1 MKRLTLNPF
10 ALCLAILGLGGAVY
24 AQNDLN
30 LPDVSQAAEVKQRIA
45 LTDITVKYHRPLVN
59 GRKIW
64 GGLVPYGK
72 VWRAGANEN
81 TTIEFSDPVLVD
93 GKPLAKGTY
102 GLHMIP
108 NPDSWTVI
116 FSKTNTGWGSYSYKQ
131 DEDALRVNV
140 KPKPLAQ
147 SEEALEFEFE
157 DLKPDSTAVTLKW
170 EKLGVP
176 FTVSIKDAEQTLE
189 NIRAQLKGRGQFTW
203 QALDEGA
210 QFCLTRKINL
220 DEALRWADASI
231 QNEER
236 FDNLSTKADIL
247 KALNRPDEAKATWNH
262 AVEVATAPQ
271 LYSYGR
277 RLQNQKQNAEAV
289 EIFKEVD
296 KRFPQGVYGDLARAR
311 IKSATGDFAGAAS
324 DAKKAQAAAPTDAQK
339 QSIKAL
345 IDRLE
350 AKQDINK

>member
-1 MKRLTLNPF
+1 
-10 ALCLAILGLGGAVY
+10 
-24 AQNDLN
+24 
-30 LPDVSQAAEVKQRIA
+30 
-45 LTDITVKYHRPLVN
+45 
-59 GRKIW
+59 
-64 GGLVPYGK
+64 
-72 VWRAGANEN
+72 
-81 TTIEFSDPVLVD
+81 
-93 GKPLAKGTY
+93 
-102 GLHMIP
+102 MIP

-140 KPKPLAQ
+140 KPRPLA
-147 SEEALEFEFE
+147 EMKEALEFEFE
-157 DLKPDSTAVTLKW
+157 DLKPESTAVVLKW

-176 FTVSIKDAEQTLE
+176 FTVSIKDSDQTLQ

-247 KALNRPDEAKATWNH
+247 KALNRPDDAKAVWNH
-262 AVEVATAPQ
+262 ALEIATAVQ

-277 RLQNQKQNAEAV
+277 RLQFEKKGAEAMD
-289 EIFKEVD
+289 IFQAVA
-296 KRFPQGVYGDLARAR
+296 KRFPQTVSGHLAQAR
-311 IKSATGDFAGAAS
+311 IKSAAGDFAGAA
-324 DAKKAQAAAPTDAQK
+324 AEAMEAQNAAPTDAQK

-345 IDRLE
+345 IDRLQS
-350 AKQDINK
+350 KQDINK

>member
-1 MKRLTLNPF
+1 MKTPTLKPF
-10 ALCLAILGLGGAVY
+10 AACLAILGLGGTVS

-72 VWRAGANEN
+72 VWRVGANEN
-81 TTIEFSDPVLVD
+81 TTIEFSDPVSVEGQAL
-93 GKPLAKGTY
+93 PKGTY

-140 KPKPLAQ
+140 KTRPLA
-147 SEEALEFEFE
+147 EMKDALEFEFE
-157 DLKPDSTAVTLKW
+157 DLKPDSAAVTLKW

-176 FTVSIKDAEQTLE
+176 FTVSIKDADQTLQ

-203 QALDEGA
+203 QALDQAA
-210 QFCLTRKINL
+210 QFCLARKIDL

-247 KALNRPDEAKATWNH
+247 KALNRPDEAKTAWNRAVQIATP
-262 AVEVATAPQ
+262 VQ

-277 RLQNQKQNAEAV
+277 RLQSQKQGAEAM
-289 EIFKEVD
+289 EIFKEVA
-296 KRFPQGVYGDLARAR
+296 KRNAQGVYGDLARVR
-311 IKSATGDFAGAAS
+311 IKSAGSDFAGAAS
-324 DAKKAQAAAPTDAQK
+324 DAKQAQAAAPTDAQK
-339 QSIKAL
+339 QSIQAL

>member
-1 MKRLTLNPF
+1 MKTCTRNSF
-10 ALCLAILGLGGAVY
+10 AICLAILGLGGTVS

-81 TTIEFSDPVLVD
+81 TTIEFSDPVSVE
-93 GKPLAKGTY
+93 GQPLAKGIY

-116 FSKTNTGWGSYSYKQ
+116 FSKTNTAWGSYSYNQ

-140 KPKPLAQ
+140 KPRPLA
-147 SEEALEFEFE
+147 ELKEALEFEFE

-176 FTVSIKDAEQTLE
+176 FTVSIKDAEQTLQ

-262 AVEVATAPQ
+262 AVEIATAPQ

-277 RLQNQKQNAEAV
+277 RLQSQKQGAEAI
-289 EIFKEVD
+289 EIFQQVA
-296 KRFPQGVYGDLARAR
+296 KR
-311 IKSATGDFAGAAS
+311 
-324 DAKKAQAAAPTDAQK
+324 AQAAAPTDAQK

>member
-1 MKRLTLNPF
+1 MRTFARTSL
-10 ALCLAILGLGGAVY
+10 ALCLAILGLGGTVS

-45 LTDITVKYHRPLVN
+45 LTDITINYHRPLVN
-59 GRKIW
+59 GRKVW

-81 TTIEFSDPVLVD
+81 TTIEFSDPVSIE
-93 GKPLAKGTY
+93 GQPLAKGTY

-140 KPKPLAQ
+140 KPKPLAE
-147 SEEALEFEFE
+147 SKEALEFDFE

-176 FTVSIKDAEQTLE
+176 FTVSIKDADQTLQ

-220 DEALRWADASI
+220 DEALQWADASI

-247 KALNRPDEAKATWNH
+247 KALNRPDEAKTTWSH
-262 AVEVATAPQ
+262 AIEVANAPQ

-277 RLQNQKQNAEAV
+277 RLQFQKQNAEAM
-289 EIFKEVD
+289 EIFKQVD
-296 KRFPQGVYGDLARAR
+296 KRFPQGVFGDLARAR
-311 IKSATGDFAGAAS
+311 IKSAAGDFAGAAS

-339 QSIKAL
+339 QSIQAL
-345 IDRLE
+345 ITRLD
-350 AKQDINK
+350 AKQDVNK